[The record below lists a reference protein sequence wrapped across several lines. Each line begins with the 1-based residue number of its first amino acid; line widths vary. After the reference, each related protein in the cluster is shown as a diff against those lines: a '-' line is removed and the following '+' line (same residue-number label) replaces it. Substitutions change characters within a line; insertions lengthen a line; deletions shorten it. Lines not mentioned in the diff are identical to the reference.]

1 MAKLRLY
8 VLCSSEAARQEW
20 RGRAA
25 CYPDLEIEP
34 LLVAGSHWR
43 ALLEIVREPTPRPVL
58 VCREDVWF
66 GKGFGAA
73 VEGLLAELDRDW
85 PGWSICG
92 NRGAAWDGRVVDYT
106 RDRNL
111 AGLQT
116 GVGVRSVLTLDDDL
130 LLVNPAAFSGHDSVE
145 IPEPKGQAFGLVA
158 SLSSILNG
166 SAPLADRRLM
176 AIRTDPEAARR
187 QADFVNGAAFRD
199 YWRARFVNHR
209 LPTADQVFDLAGA
222 VDYRALDPR
231 AGQSRSDLVALCDRA
246 LCRTR
251 ARRPTLAICCR
262 TQFKRPR
269 LLRRALTSIVASALA
284 ARAFVDSEIVLVTD
298 AGEGAADEFQ
308 RDFGAVFPDAGVRC
322 IHHRVRPG
330 RHSRADLL
338 LAGIEQAQTD
348 YVWFV
353 DDDDFLLPGAVTA
366 AARAMLPG
374 QPVLLVG
381 NTVAW
386 NEPPGEEAPGSFRS
400 RFHAEDVFK
409 VFAGVNRVPV
419 CGMILPVRLA
429 QQRLR
434 ERGAL
439 GDYSE
444 DYFVLLA
451 LMTAPRIEILTLDAD
466 LCGISFRGQESTAA
480 ETDLSRW
487 YLSDSTVLLELL
499 SSDDTNNPLLW
510 QLSQRIP

>member
-1 MAKLRLY
+1 MAELRLY

-34 LLVAGSHWR
+34 LPAAGSHWR
-43 ALLEIVREPTPRPVL
+43 ALLEIARKPSPRPVL

-92 NRGAAWDGRVVDYT
+92 NRGAAHDGRVVDYT

-116 GVGVRSVLTLDDDL
+116 GVGVRPVLTLDDDL
-130 LLVNPAAFSGHDSVE
+130 LLINPAAFSGHDSAE
-145 IPEPKGQAFGLVA
+145 IPEPEGRAFGLAA
-158 SLSSILNG
+158 SLSAILNG
-166 SAPLADRRLM
+166 SVPLADRRLM
-176 AIRTDPEAARR
+176 AIRTDVEAARR
-187 QADFVNGAAFRD
+187 QADFVNGAEFRAW
-199 YWRARFVNHR
+199 WRARFVNHR
-209 LPTADQVFDLAGA
+209 LPTADQVFDLADA
-222 VDYRALDPR
+222 VDYQALDPR
-231 AGQSRSDLVALCDRA
+231 AGLSRADLVARYDAA

-251 ARRPTLAICCR
+251 ARRPTLTICCR
-262 TQFKRPR
+262 TQFKRLG

-298 AGEGAADEFQ
+298 AGEEAA
-308 RDFGAVFPDAGVRC
+308 AAFPDAGVRC

-330 RHSRADLL
+330 RCSRADLL
-338 LAGIEQAQTD
+338 LAAIEQARTD
-348 YVWFV
+348 YAWFV
-353 DDDDFLLPGAVTA
+353 DDDDFMLPGAVTA

-386 NEPPGEEAPGSFRS
+386 NEPAGEDTSGSFHY
-400 RFHAEDVFK
+400 RFRAEDVFR

-419 CGMILPVRLA
+419 CGMILPVPLA
-429 QQRLR
+429 QRRLR

-439 GDYSE
+439 GDYNE

-451 LMTAPRIEILTLDAD
+451 LLTAPRVEIMTLDAD
-466 LCGISFRGQESTAA
+466 LCGISLGGPESTAA
-480 ETDLSRW
+480 ETDPSRW
-487 YLSDSTVLLELL
+487 HLSNSTFLLELL
-499 SSDDTNNPLLW
+499 SSEDTNNPLLW